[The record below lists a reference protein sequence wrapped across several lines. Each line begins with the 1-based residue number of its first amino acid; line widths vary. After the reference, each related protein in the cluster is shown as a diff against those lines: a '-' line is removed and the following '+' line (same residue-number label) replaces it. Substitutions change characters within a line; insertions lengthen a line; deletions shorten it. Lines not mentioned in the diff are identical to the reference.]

1 MTTDYFVNHARA
13 RRFPWTLYHQPLER
27 DLARFLR
34 HVAAE
39 HPRGEVLIVGCGLL
53 HEIDAAPG
61 GLAFHV
67 ADIDERAVA
76 AVLARRDPRIT
87 GGTVVDPEQPID
99 HSLRQSLGQS
109 PGQSLGQSPALGATR
124 RFAAIYAKE
133 VVEHVRAWP
142 GWLTGLR
149 RALVPGGRLW
159 LSTPNYGE
167 PWLAALESTVLELI
181 ARRSGFSRRDLHPTR
196 FSRRSLARG
205 LVSAGF
211 EQVDVRVA
219 PSRLALTAWARG
231 AGAGTGRIGGSGDLA
246 HGRAR

>member
-1 MTTDYFVNHARA
+1 MSDGTDYFVNHARA
-13 RRFPWTLYHQPLER
+13 RQFPWTLYHQPLER

-34 HVAAE
+34 QVAAE
-39 HPRGEVLIVGCGLL
+39 HSTGELLVVGCGLL
-53 HEIDAAPG
+53 HEIDAAPS
-61 GLAFHV
+61 GLTFHV

-87 GGTVVDPEQPID
+87 GGTVVAPEQPID
-99 HSLRQSLGQS
+99 RCLGEGL
-109 PGQSLGQSPALGATR
+109 GQSLGEGLGQSLGEGLGR

-142 GWLTGLR
+142 SWLTGLR

-205 LVSAGF
+205 LESAGF
-211 EQVDVRVA
+211 EQVEVRVA
-219 PSRLALTAWARG
+219 PPRLALTAWACAPR
-231 AGAGTGRIGGSGDLA
+231 
-246 HGRAR
+246 